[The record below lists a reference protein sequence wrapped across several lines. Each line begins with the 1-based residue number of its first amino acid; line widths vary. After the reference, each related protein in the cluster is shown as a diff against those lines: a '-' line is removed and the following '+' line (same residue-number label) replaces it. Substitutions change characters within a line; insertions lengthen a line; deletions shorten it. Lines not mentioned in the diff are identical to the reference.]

1 MDRNPCELQVT
12 MVANAEH
19 TEAPAVLAREL
30 RVPAAGSPIRSRGS
44 GGLRANP
51 IHARIKR
58 DVATV
63 VLITIGTFLL
73 SSTFEVYENWFGW
86 TRDFESM
93 QIDELP
99 LTFLVMAMAIGWFAW
114 RRAQEFGSELR
125 LRMLAEVKL
134 VDSEEQYRRLSR
146 RYLEAQESERR
157 HLARELHDELG
168 QYLNAIKV
176 DAVALRDY
184 TKSSGGDARRSAATI
199 VDLTDHVYGVVR
211 TLMSQLRPVAL
222 DELGLI
228 PALQHCIEGWRMR
241 LPQLGFDLFANEGEL
256 GMLDEQ
262 VRLTAFRIV
271 QESLT
276 NAARHARATRVSVM
290 LGREAGT
297 IRAVVQDDGI
307 GMDAKTRTNGLG
319 LVGMRDRVEA
329 LGGTLS
335 IRSSPQFGT
344 RIEARIPLVVR
355 DDVARPEAIDD
366 RGPAG

>member
-1 MDRNPCELQVT
+1 
-12 MVANAEH
+12 
-19 TEAPAVLAREL
+19 
-30 RVPAAGSPIRSRGS
+30 
-44 GGLRANP
+44 
-51 IHARIKR
+51 
-58 DVATV
+58 
-63 VLITIGTFLL
+63 
-73 SSTFEVYENWFGW
+73 
-86 TRDFESM
+86 
-93 QIDELP
+93 
-99 LTFLVMAMAIGWFAW
+99 
-114 RRAQEFGSELR
+114 
-125 LRMLAEVKL
+125 
-134 VDSEEQYRRLSR
+134 
-146 RYLEAQESERR
+146 
-157 HLARELHDELG
+157 
-168 QYLNAIKV
+168 
-176 DAVALRDY
+176 
-184 TKSSGGDARRSAATI
+184 
-199 VDLTDHVYGVVR
+199 
-211 TLMSQLRPVAL
+211 
-222 DELGLI
+222 
-228 PALQHCIEGWRMR
+228 MR